1 MHTYVCGAMKR
12 EIFLYGH
19 FGDGHC
25 LGRYICPDDLSNVRR
40 TKRRTGA
47 IWLLFS
53 FVKRPVCPG
62 LLLCVFRRGFCGSG
76 KQTIGAEHRF
86 DAPYRLA
93 NTIAVFNQGKTHM
106 RIAIITKPNARRH
119 SNFGIL

>member
-25 LGRYICPDDLSNVRR
+25 LGRYICPDDLSDVSR

-53 FVKRPVCPG
+53 FVRYSYCSVSSAVDFVVAGSRPSA
-62 LLLCVFRRGFCGSG
+62 R
-76 KQTIGAEHRF
+76 
-86 DAPYRLA
+86 
-93 NTIAVFNQGKTHM
+93 NIALMPLT
-106 RIAIITKPNARRH
+106 A
-119 SNFGIL
+119 